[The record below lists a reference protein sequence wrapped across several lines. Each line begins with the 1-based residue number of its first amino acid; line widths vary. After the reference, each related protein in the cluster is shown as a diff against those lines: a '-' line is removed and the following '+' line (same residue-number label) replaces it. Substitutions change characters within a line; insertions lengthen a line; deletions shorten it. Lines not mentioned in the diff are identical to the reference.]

1 MMRKIVTFV
10 LLLIC
15 LSVTSVAQMGGGMT
29 DKQVVEYVQNGLLQ
43 GKSQQQISTE
53 LARRGV
59 TKEQAERVKL
69 LYEQQKKNG
78 KNSSSSTLDN
88 TKGRSRTKNGVKEK
102 EDGKDGSDYID
113 KNFNFDDSSE
123 KKEVPVYKYVTT
135 EPLEPKEM
143 GTYTIDRDGNIV
155 YDNNTILYL
164 QEEEEKKEEKVFGR
178 DIFNTKNLTFEPSV
192 NLATPV
198 DYHLGPGDEV
208 IIDIWG
214 TNQAT
219 IRDNISPDGYINI
232 EDIGLVYLNGMTV
245 SEATDYLRKELNRI
259 YAGID
264 SEKPVS
270 QIKVTLGDSRTIQV
284 NVMGEV
290 LTPGTYA
297 LSSFS
302 SVFHA
307 LYRAGGVNDIGSLRA
322 IQLVRGGKPIATI
335 DVYDFIM
342 RGKAT
347 DDIRLQEGDV
357 VIVPPYQALVT
368 IEGNVKRPMKYEMK
382 DGENVKT
389 LLKYAGGFSGDAY
402 TRALRMIRQN
412 GREYQVYTIDDIDY
426 SVFPVKDGDKVTAE
440 AILNRFE
447 NKLEIKGAVYRPGIY
462 QFGGS
467 LNTVRQLVKKADGLM
482 GDAFTARA
490 VLHRERDNLTREV
503 ISVDIKKVLDGTI
516 PDIPLQKNDVL
527 YIPSIHDLQDMGVI
541 TVFGEVARPGELP
554 YADNTTLEDIIIQ
567 AGGLKE
573 SASTVRVDVS
583 RRIKDNKSTDVS
595 STIGK
600 MYSFSLKDG
609 FVIDGEPGFV
619 LQPYDQVYVRRS
631 PGYQEQANVDIT
643 GEVLY
648 DGTYALTNK
657 SERLSDLVKKAG
669 GVTPFAYVKGAKLIR
684 QANDEELKS
693 MEDVFKMMRREMGQA
708 NMDSLKLD
716 LDSVYSVGIDLEL
729 AMKNPGS
736 SADVVLRAGDKLVV
750 PELSNTVKINGAVML
765 PNTVAYKDN
774 KSVKYY
780 ISQAGGFANNARKS
794 RAFIIYMNGQVAKV
808 KGSGR
813 NMIEPGCEIVVPIK
827 DKNGRMN
834 FQTILGI
841 ASSIGSLGLTA
852 ASIANILK

>member
-1 MMRKIVTFV
+1 
-10 LLLIC
+10 
-15 LSVTSVAQMGGGMT
+15 
-29 DKQVVEYVQNGLLQ
+29 
-43 GKSQQQISTE
+43 
-53 LARRGV
+53 
-59 TKEQAERVKL
+59 
-69 LYEQQKKNG
+69 
-78 KNSSSSTLDN
+78 
-88 TKGRSRTKNGVKEK
+88 
-102 EDGKDGSDYID
+102 
-113 KNFNFDDSSE
+113 
-123 KKEVPVYKYVTT
+123 
-135 EPLEPKEM
+135 
-143 GTYTIDRDGNIV
+143 
-155 YDNNTILYL
+155 
-164 QEEEEKKEEKVFGR
+164 
-178 DIFNTKNLTFEPSV
+178 
-192 NLATPV
+192 
-198 DYHLGPGDEV
+198 
-208 IIDIWG
+208 
-214 TNQAT
+214 
-219 IRDNISPDGYINI
+219 
-232 EDIGLVYLNGMTV
+232 MTV

-467 LNTVRQLVKKADGLM
+467 LNTVRQLVEKADGLM

-684 QANDEELKS
+684 QANDEELKR

-813 NMIEPGCEIVVPIK
+813 NMIEPGCEIVVPVK

>member
-1 MMRKIVTFV
+1 
-10 LLLIC
+10 
-15 LSVTSVAQMGGGMT
+15 
-29 DKQVVEYVQNGLLQ
+29 
-43 GKSQQQISTE
+43 
-53 LARRGV
+53 
-59 TKEQAERVKL
+59 
-69 LYEQQKKNG
+69 
-78 KNSSSSTLDN
+78 
-88 TKGRSRTKNGVKEK
+88 
-102 EDGKDGSDYID
+102 
-113 KNFNFDDSSE
+113 
-123 KKEVPVYKYVTT
+123 
-135 EPLEPKEM
+135 
-143 GTYTIDRDGNIV
+143 
-155 YDNNTILYL
+155 
-164 QEEEEKKEEKVFGR
+164 
-178 DIFNTKNLTFEPSV
+178 
-192 NLATPV
+192 
-198 DYHLGPGDEV
+198 
-208 IIDIWG
+208 
-214 TNQAT
+214 
-219 IRDNISPDGYINI
+219 
-232 EDIGLVYLNGMTV
+232 
-245 SEATDYLRKELNRI
+245 
-259 YAGID
+259 
-264 SEKPVS
+264 
-270 QIKVTLGDSRTIQV
+270 
-284 NVMGEV
+284 MGEV

-467 LNTVRQLVKKADGLM
+467 LNTVRQLVEKADGLM

-684 QANDEELKS
+684 QANDEELKR

-813 NMIEPGCEIVVPIK
+813 NMIEPGCEIVVPVK

>member
-1 MMRKIVTFV
+1 M
-10 LLLIC
+10 
-15 LSVTSVAQMGGGMT
+15 
-29 DKQVVEYVQNGLLQ
+29 
-43 GKSQQQISTE
+43 
-53 LARRGV
+53 
-59 TKEQAERVKL
+59 
-69 LYEQQKKNG
+69 
-78 KNSSSSTLDN
+78 
-88 TKGRSRTKNGVKEK
+88 
-102 EDGKDGSDYID
+102 
-113 KNFNFDDSSE
+113 
-123 KKEVPVYKYVTT
+123 
-135 EPLEPKEM
+135 
-143 GTYTIDRDGNIV
+143 
-155 YDNNTILYL
+155 
-164 QEEEEKKEEKVFGR
+164 
-178 DIFNTKNLTFEPSV
+178 

-467 LNTVRQLVKKADGLM
+467 LNTVRQLVEKADGLM

-684 QANDEELKS
+684 QANDEELKR

-708 NMDSLKLD
+708 NMYSLKLD

-765 PNTVAYKDN
+765 PNTVAYKDK

>member
-1 MMRKIVTFV
+1 M
-10 LLLIC
+10 
-15 LSVTSVAQMGGGMT
+15 
-29 DKQVVEYVQNGLLQ
+29 
-43 GKSQQQISTE
+43 
-53 LARRGV
+53 
-59 TKEQAERVKL
+59 
-69 LYEQQKKNG
+69 
-78 KNSSSSTLDN
+78 
-88 TKGRSRTKNGVKEK
+88 
-102 EDGKDGSDYID
+102 
-113 KNFNFDDSSE
+113 
-123 KKEVPVYKYVTT
+123 
-135 EPLEPKEM
+135 
-143 GTYTIDRDGNIV
+143 
-155 YDNNTILYL
+155 
-164 QEEEEKKEEKVFGR
+164 
-178 DIFNTKNLTFEPSV
+178 TFEPSV

-467 LNTVRQLVKKADGLM
+467 LNTVRQLVEKADGLM

-684 QANDEELKS
+684 QANDEELKR

-729 AMKNPGS
+729 AMKNPGT

-765 PNTVAYKDN
+765 PNTVAYKDK

>member
-1 MMRKIVTFV
+1 
-10 LLLIC
+10 
-15 LSVTSVAQMGGGMT
+15 
-29 DKQVVEYVQNGLLQ
+29 
-43 GKSQQQISTE
+43 
-53 LARRGV
+53 
-59 TKEQAERVKL
+59 
-69 LYEQQKKNG
+69 
-78 KNSSSSTLDN
+78 
-88 TKGRSRTKNGVKEK
+88 
-102 EDGKDGSDYID
+102 
-113 KNFNFDDSSE
+113 
-123 KKEVPVYKYVTT
+123 
-135 EPLEPKEM
+135 
-143 GTYTIDRDGNIV
+143 
-155 YDNNTILYL
+155 
-164 QEEEEKKEEKVFGR
+164 
-178 DIFNTKNLTFEPSV
+178 
-192 NLATPV
+192 
-198 DYHLGPGDEV
+198 
-208 IIDIWG
+208 
-214 TNQAT
+214 
-219 IRDNISPDGYINI
+219 
-232 EDIGLVYLNGMTV
+232 
-245 SEATDYLRKELNRI
+245 
-259 YAGID
+259 
-264 SEKPVS
+264 
-270 QIKVTLGDSRTIQV
+270 
-284 NVMGEV
+284 MGEV

-684 QANDEELKS
+684 QANDEELKR

-813 NMIEPGCEIVVPIK
+813 NMIEPGCEIIVPIK

>member
-1 MMRKIVTFV
+1 
-10 LLLIC
+10 
-15 LSVTSVAQMGGGMT
+15 
-29 DKQVVEYVQNGLLQ
+29 
-43 GKSQQQISTE
+43 
-53 LARRGV
+53 
-59 TKEQAERVKL
+59 
-69 LYEQQKKNG
+69 
-78 KNSSSSTLDN
+78 
-88 TKGRSRTKNGVKEK
+88 
-102 EDGKDGSDYID
+102 
-113 KNFNFDDSSE
+113 
-123 KKEVPVYKYVTT
+123 
-135 EPLEPKEM
+135 M

-467 LNTVRQLVKKADGLM
+467 LNTVRQLVEKADGLM

-554 YADNTTLEDIIIQ
+554 YADNMTLEDIIIQ

-684 QANDEELKS
+684 QANDEELKR

-813 NMIEPGCEIVVPIK
+813 NMIEPGCEIIVPIK

>member
-1 MMRKIVTFV
+1 M
-10 LLLIC
+10 
-15 LSVTSVAQMGGGMT
+15 
-29 DKQVVEYVQNGLLQ
+29 
-43 GKSQQQISTE
+43 
-53 LARRGV
+53 
-59 TKEQAERVKL
+59 
-69 LYEQQKKNG
+69 
-78 KNSSSSTLDN
+78 
-88 TKGRSRTKNGVKEK
+88 
-102 EDGKDGSDYID
+102 
-113 KNFNFDDSSE
+113 
-123 KKEVPVYKYVTT
+123 
-135 EPLEPKEM
+135 
-143 GTYTIDRDGNIV
+143 
-155 YDNNTILYL
+155 
-164 QEEEEKKEEKVFGR
+164 
-178 DIFNTKNLTFEPSV
+178 
-192 NLATPV
+192 
-198 DYHLGPGDEV
+198 

-467 LNTVRQLVKKADGLM
+467 LNTVRQLVEKADGLM

-684 QANDEELKS
+684 QANDEELKR

-813 NMIEPGCEIVVPIK
+813 NMIEPGCEIIVPIK

>member
-1 MMRKIVTFV
+1 
-10 LLLIC
+10 
-15 LSVTSVAQMGGGMT
+15 
-29 DKQVVEYVQNGLLQ
+29 
-43 GKSQQQISTE
+43 
-53 LARRGV
+53 
-59 TKEQAERVKL
+59 
-69 LYEQQKKNG
+69 
-78 KNSSSSTLDN
+78 
-88 TKGRSRTKNGVKEK
+88 
-102 EDGKDGSDYID
+102 
-113 KNFNFDDSSE
+113 
-123 KKEVPVYKYVTT
+123 
-135 EPLEPKEM
+135 
-143 GTYTIDRDGNIV
+143 
-155 YDNNTILYL
+155 
-164 QEEEEKKEEKVFGR
+164 
-178 DIFNTKNLTFEPSV
+178 
-192 NLATPV
+192 
-198 DYHLGPGDEV
+198 
-208 IIDIWG
+208 
-214 TNQAT
+214 
-219 IRDNISPDGYINI
+219 
-232 EDIGLVYLNGMTV
+232 
-245 SEATDYLRKELNRI
+245 
-259 YAGID
+259 
-264 SEKPVS
+264 
-270 QIKVTLGDSRTIQV
+270 
-284 NVMGEV
+284 MGEV

-619 LQPYDQVYVRRS
+619 LQPYDQVHVRRS

-684 QANDEELKS
+684 QANDEELKR

>member
-1 MMRKIVTFV
+1 MKTCF
-10 LLLIC
+10 
-15 LSVTSVAQMGGGMT
+15 T
-29 DKQVVEYVQNGLLQ
+29 DKGDTGRQPHHS
-43 GKSQQQISTE
+43 GKCDG
-53 LARRGV
+53 RG
-59 TKEQAERVKL
+59 T
-69 LYEQQKKNG
+69 
-78 KNSSSSTLDN
+78 
-88 TKGRSRTKNGVKEK
+88 
-102 EDGKDGSDYID
+102 
-113 KNFNFDDSSE
+113 DS
-123 KKEVPVYKYVTT
+123 
-135 EPLEPKEM
+135 
-143 GTYTIDRDGNIV
+143 G
-155 YDNNTILYL
+155 YL
-164 QEEEEKKEEKVFGR
+164 CAF
-178 DIFNTKNLTFEPSV
+178 F
-192 NLATPV
+192 
-198 DYHLGPGDEV
+198 
-208 IIDIWG
+208 
-214 TNQAT
+214 
-219 IRDNISPDGYINI
+219 
-232 EDIGLVYLNGMTV
+232 
-245 SEATDYLRKELNRI
+245 
-259 YAGID
+259 
-264 SEKPVS
+264 
-270 QIKVTLGDSRTIQV
+270 
-284 NVMGEV
+284 
-290 LTPGTYA
+290 
-297 LSSFS
+297 FS

-467 LNTVRQLVKKADGLM
+467 LNTVRQLVEKADGLM

-684 QANDEELKS
+684 QANDEELKR

-813 NMIEPGCEIVVPIK
+813 NMIEPGCEIVVPVK

>member
-1 MMRKIVTFV
+1 M
-10 LLLIC
+10 
-15 LSVTSVAQMGGGMT
+15 
-29 DKQVVEYVQNGLLQ
+29 
-43 GKSQQQISTE
+43 
-53 LARRGV
+53 
-59 TKEQAERVKL
+59 
-69 LYEQQKKNG
+69 
-78 KNSSSSTLDN
+78 
-88 TKGRSRTKNGVKEK
+88 
-102 EDGKDGSDYID
+102 
-113 KNFNFDDSSE
+113 
-123 KKEVPVYKYVTT
+123 
-135 EPLEPKEM
+135 
-143 GTYTIDRDGNIV
+143 
-155 YDNNTILYL
+155 
-164 QEEEEKKEEKVFGR
+164 
-178 DIFNTKNLTFEPSV
+178 
-192 NLATPV
+192 
-198 DYHLGPGDEV
+198 
-208 IIDIWG
+208 
-214 TNQAT
+214 
-219 IRDNISPDGYINI
+219 
-232 EDIGLVYLNGMTV
+232 
-245 SEATDYLRKELNRI
+245 
-259 YAGID
+259 
-264 SEKPVS
+264 
-270 QIKVTLGDSRTIQV
+270 
-284 NVMGEV
+284 
-290 LTPGTYA
+290 
-297 LSSFS
+297 
-302 SVFHA
+302 
-307 LYRAGGVNDIGSLRA
+307 
-322 IQLVRGGKPIATI
+322 
-335 DVYDFIM
+335 
-342 RGKAT
+342 
-347 DDIRLQEGDV
+347 
-357 VIVPPYQALVT
+357 
-368 IEGNVKRPMKYEMK
+368 
-382 DGENVKT
+382 
-389 LLKYAGGFSGDAY
+389 
-402 TRALRMIRQN
+402 
-412 GREYQVYTIDDIDY
+412 
-426 SVFPVKDGDKVTAE
+426 
-440 AILNRFE
+440 
-447 NKLEIKGAVYRPGIY
+447 
-462 QFGGS
+462 
-467 LNTVRQLVKKADGLM
+467 
-482 GDAFTARA
+482 
-490 VLHRERDNLTREV
+490 

-600 MYSFSLKDG
+600 MYYFSLKDG

-684 QANDEELKS
+684 QANDEELKR

-765 PNTVAYKDN
+765 PNTVAYKDK

-813 NMIEPGCEIVVPIK
+813 NMIEPGCEIIVPIK

>member
-1 MMRKIVTFV
+1 
-10 LLLIC
+10 
-15 LSVTSVAQMGGGMT
+15 
-29 DKQVVEYVQNGLLQ
+29 
-43 GKSQQQISTE
+43 
-53 LARRGV
+53 
-59 TKEQAERVKL
+59 
-69 LYEQQKKNG
+69 
-78 KNSSSSTLDN
+78 
-88 TKGRSRTKNGVKEK
+88 
-102 EDGKDGSDYID
+102 
-113 KNFNFDDSSE
+113 
-123 KKEVPVYKYVTT
+123 
-135 EPLEPKEM
+135 
-143 GTYTIDRDGNIV
+143 
-155 YDNNTILYL
+155 
-164 QEEEEKKEEKVFGR
+164 
-178 DIFNTKNLTFEPSV
+178 
-192 NLATPV
+192 
-198 DYHLGPGDEV
+198 
-208 IIDIWG
+208 
-214 TNQAT
+214 
-219 IRDNISPDGYINI
+219 
-232 EDIGLVYLNGMTV
+232 
-245 SEATDYLRKELNRI
+245 
-259 YAGID
+259 
-264 SEKPVS
+264 
-270 QIKVTLGDSRTIQV
+270 
-284 NVMGEV
+284 MGEV

-467 LNTVRQLVKKADGLM
+467 LNTVRQLVEKADGLM

-527 YIPSIHDLQDMGVI
+527 YIPSIHDLQDMGVM

-684 QANDEELKS
+684 QANDEELKR

-813 NMIEPGCEIVVPIK
+813 NMIEPGCEIVVPVK

>member
-1 MMRKIVTFV
+1 M
-10 LLLIC
+10 
-15 LSVTSVAQMGGGMT
+15 
-29 DKQVVEYVQNGLLQ
+29 
-43 GKSQQQISTE
+43 
-53 LARRGV
+53 
-59 TKEQAERVKL
+59 
-69 LYEQQKKNG
+69 
-78 KNSSSSTLDN
+78 
-88 TKGRSRTKNGVKEK
+88 
-102 EDGKDGSDYID
+102 
-113 KNFNFDDSSE
+113 
-123 KKEVPVYKYVTT
+123 
-135 EPLEPKEM
+135 
-143 GTYTIDRDGNIV
+143 
-155 YDNNTILYL
+155 
-164 QEEEEKKEEKVFGR
+164 
-178 DIFNTKNLTFEPSV
+178 
-192 NLATPV
+192 
-198 DYHLGPGDEV
+198 
-208 IIDIWG
+208 
-214 TNQAT
+214 
-219 IRDNISPDGYINI
+219 
-232 EDIGLVYLNGMTV
+232 VYLNGMTV

-467 LNTVRQLVKKADGLM
+467 LNTVRQLVEKADGLM

-684 QANDEELKS
+684 QANDEELKR

-813 NMIEPGCEIVVPIK
+813 NMIEPGCEIVVPVK

>member
-1 MMRKIVTFV
+1 M
-10 LLLIC
+10 
-15 LSVTSVAQMGGGMT
+15 
-29 DKQVVEYVQNGLLQ
+29 
-43 GKSQQQISTE
+43 
-53 LARRGV
+53 
-59 TKEQAERVKL
+59 
-69 LYEQQKKNG
+69 
-78 KNSSSSTLDN
+78 
-88 TKGRSRTKNGVKEK
+88 
-102 EDGKDGSDYID
+102 
-113 KNFNFDDSSE
+113 
-123 KKEVPVYKYVTT
+123 
-135 EPLEPKEM
+135 
-143 GTYTIDRDGNIV
+143 
-155 YDNNTILYL
+155 
-164 QEEEEKKEEKVFGR
+164 
-178 DIFNTKNLTFEPSV
+178 
-192 NLATPV
+192 
-198 DYHLGPGDEV
+198 GPGDEV

-467 LNTVRQLVKKADGLM
+467 LNTVRQLVEKADGLM

-684 QANDEELKS
+684 QANDEELKR

-765 PNTVAYKDN
+765 PNTVAYKDK

-813 NMIEPGCEIVVPIK
+813 NMIEPGCEIIVPIK

>member
-1 MMRKIVTFV
+1 
-10 LLLIC
+10 
-15 LSVTSVAQMGGGMT
+15 
-29 DKQVVEYVQNGLLQ
+29 
-43 GKSQQQISTE
+43 
-53 LARRGV
+53 
-59 TKEQAERVKL
+59 
-69 LYEQQKKNG
+69 
-78 KNSSSSTLDN
+78 
-88 TKGRSRTKNGVKEK
+88 
-102 EDGKDGSDYID
+102 
-113 KNFNFDDSSE
+113 
-123 KKEVPVYKYVTT
+123 
-135 EPLEPKEM
+135 
-143 GTYTIDRDGNIV
+143 
-155 YDNNTILYL
+155 
-164 QEEEEKKEEKVFGR
+164 
-178 DIFNTKNLTFEPSV
+178 
-192 NLATPV
+192 
-198 DYHLGPGDEV
+198 
-208 IIDIWG
+208 
-214 TNQAT
+214 
-219 IRDNISPDGYINI
+219 
-232 EDIGLVYLNGMTV
+232 MTV

-467 LNTVRQLVKKADGLM
+467 LNTVRQLVEKADGLM

-684 QANDEELKS
+684 QANDEELKR

>member
-1 MMRKIVTFV
+1 M
-10 LLLIC
+10 
-15 LSVTSVAQMGGGMT
+15 
-29 DKQVVEYVQNGLLQ
+29 
-43 GKSQQQISTE
+43 
-53 LARRGV
+53 
-59 TKEQAERVKL
+59 
-69 LYEQQKKNG
+69 
-78 KNSSSSTLDN
+78 
-88 TKGRSRTKNGVKEK
+88 
-102 EDGKDGSDYID
+102 
-113 KNFNFDDSSE
+113 
-123 KKEVPVYKYVTT
+123 
-135 EPLEPKEM
+135 
-143 GTYTIDRDGNIV
+143 
-155 YDNNTILYL
+155 
-164 QEEEEKKEEKVFGR
+164 
-178 DIFNTKNLTFEPSV
+178 
-192 NLATPV
+192 
-198 DYHLGPGDEV
+198 GPGDEV

-467 LNTVRQLVKKADGLM
+467 LNTVRQLVEKADGLM

-684 QANDEELKS
+684 QANDEELKR

-794 RAFIIYMNGQVAKV
+794 RAFII
-808 KGSGR
+808 
-813 NMIEPGCEIVVPIK
+813 I
-827 DKNGRMN
+827 
-834 FQTILGI
+834 
-841 ASSIGSLGLTA
+841 
-852 ASIANILK
+852 

>member
-1 MMRKIVTFV
+1 M
-10 LLLIC
+10 
-15 LSVTSVAQMGGGMT
+15 
-29 DKQVVEYVQNGLLQ
+29 
-43 GKSQQQISTE
+43 
-53 LARRGV
+53 
-59 TKEQAERVKL
+59 
-69 LYEQQKKNG
+69 
-78 KNSSSSTLDN
+78 
-88 TKGRSRTKNGVKEK
+88 
-102 EDGKDGSDYID
+102 
-113 KNFNFDDSSE
+113 
-123 KKEVPVYKYVTT
+123 
-135 EPLEPKEM
+135 
-143 GTYTIDRDGNIV
+143 
-155 YDNNTILYL
+155 
-164 QEEEEKKEEKVFGR
+164 
-178 DIFNTKNLTFEPSV
+178 
-192 NLATPV
+192 
-198 DYHLGPGDEV
+198 
-208 IIDIWG
+208 
-214 TNQAT
+214 
-219 IRDNISPDGYINI
+219 
-232 EDIGLVYLNGMTV
+232 
-245 SEATDYLRKELNRI
+245 
-259 YAGID
+259 
-264 SEKPVS
+264 
-270 QIKVTLGDSRTIQV
+270 
-284 NVMGEV
+284 
-290 LTPGTYA
+290 
-297 LSSFS
+297 
-302 SVFHA
+302 
-307 LYRAGGVNDIGSLRA
+307 RA

-467 LNTVRQLVKKADGLM
+467 LNTVRQLVEKADGLM

-684 QANDEELKS
+684 QANDEELKR

-765 PNTVAYKDN
+765 PNTVAYKDK

-813 NMIEPGCEIVVPIK
+813 NMIEPGCEIIVPVK

>member
-1 MMRKIVTFV
+1 
-10 LLLIC
+10 
-15 LSVTSVAQMGGGMT
+15 
-29 DKQVVEYVQNGLLQ
+29 
-43 GKSQQQISTE
+43 
-53 LARRGV
+53 
-59 TKEQAERVKL
+59 
-69 LYEQQKKNG
+69 
-78 KNSSSSTLDN
+78 
-88 TKGRSRTKNGVKEK
+88 
-102 EDGKDGSDYID
+102 
-113 KNFNFDDSSE
+113 
-123 KKEVPVYKYVTT
+123 
-135 EPLEPKEM
+135 
-143 GTYTIDRDGNIV
+143 
-155 YDNNTILYL
+155 
-164 QEEEEKKEEKVFGR
+164 
-178 DIFNTKNLTFEPSV
+178 
-192 NLATPV
+192 
-198 DYHLGPGDEV
+198 
-208 IIDIWG
+208 
-214 TNQAT
+214 
-219 IRDNISPDGYINI
+219 
-232 EDIGLVYLNGMTV
+232 
-245 SEATDYLRKELNRI
+245 
-259 YAGID
+259 
-264 SEKPVS
+264 
-270 QIKVTLGDSRTIQV
+270 
-284 NVMGEV
+284 MGEV

-684 QANDEELKS
+684 QANDEELKR

-813 NMIEPGCEIVVPIK
+813 NMIEPGCEIVVPVK

-841 ASSIGSLGLTA
+841 ASFIGSLGLTA

>member
-1 MMRKIVTFV
+1 M
-10 LLLIC
+10 
-15 LSVTSVAQMGGGMT
+15 
-29 DKQVVEYVQNGLLQ
+29 
-43 GKSQQQISTE
+43 
-53 LARRGV
+53 
-59 TKEQAERVKL
+59 
-69 LYEQQKKNG
+69 
-78 KNSSSSTLDN
+78 
-88 TKGRSRTKNGVKEK
+88 
-102 EDGKDGSDYID
+102 
-113 KNFNFDDSSE
+113 
-123 KKEVPVYKYVTT
+123 
-135 EPLEPKEM
+135 
-143 GTYTIDRDGNIV
+143 
-155 YDNNTILYL
+155 
-164 QEEEEKKEEKVFGR
+164 
-178 DIFNTKNLTFEPSV
+178 
-192 NLATPV
+192 
-198 DYHLGPGDEV
+198 

-467 LNTVRQLVKKADGLM
+467 LNTVRQLVEKADGLM

-684 QANDEELKS
+684 QANDEELKR

-765 PNTVAYKDN
+765 PNTVAYKDK

>member
-1 MMRKIVTFV
+1 
-10 LLLIC
+10 
-15 LSVTSVAQMGGGMT
+15 
-29 DKQVVEYVQNGLLQ
+29 
-43 GKSQQQISTE
+43 
-53 LARRGV
+53 
-59 TKEQAERVKL
+59 
-69 LYEQQKKNG
+69 
-78 KNSSSSTLDN
+78 
-88 TKGRSRTKNGVKEK
+88 
-102 EDGKDGSDYID
+102 
-113 KNFNFDDSSE
+113 
-123 KKEVPVYKYVTT
+123 
-135 EPLEPKEM
+135 M

-467 LNTVRQLVKKADGLM
+467 LNTVRQLVEKADGLM

-684 QANDEELKS
+684 QANDEELKR

-765 PNTVAYKDN
+765 PNTVAYKDK

-813 NMIEPGCEIVVPIK
+813 NMIEPGCEIIVPIK

>member
-1 MMRKIVTFV
+1 
-10 LLLIC
+10 
-15 LSVTSVAQMGGGMT
+15 
-29 DKQVVEYVQNGLLQ
+29 
-43 GKSQQQISTE
+43 
-53 LARRGV
+53 
-59 TKEQAERVKL
+59 
-69 LYEQQKKNG
+69 
-78 KNSSSSTLDN
+78 
-88 TKGRSRTKNGVKEK
+88 
-102 EDGKDGSDYID
+102 
-113 KNFNFDDSSE
+113 
-123 KKEVPVYKYVTT
+123 
-135 EPLEPKEM
+135 M

-684 QANDEELKS
+684 QANDEELKR

-813 NMIEPGCEIVVPIK
+813 NMIEPGCEIIVPIK

>member
-1 MMRKIVTFV
+1 M
-10 LLLIC
+10 
-15 LSVTSVAQMGGGMT
+15 
-29 DKQVVEYVQNGLLQ
+29 
-43 GKSQQQISTE
+43 
-53 LARRGV
+53 
-59 TKEQAERVKL
+59 
-69 LYEQQKKNG
+69 
-78 KNSSSSTLDN
+78 
-88 TKGRSRTKNGVKEK
+88 
-102 EDGKDGSDYID
+102 
-113 KNFNFDDSSE
+113 
-123 KKEVPVYKYVTT
+123 
-135 EPLEPKEM
+135 
-143 GTYTIDRDGNIV
+143 
-155 YDNNTILYL
+155 
-164 QEEEEKKEEKVFGR
+164 
-178 DIFNTKNLTFEPSV
+178 
-192 NLATPV
+192 
-198 DYHLGPGDEV
+198 GPGDEV

-467 LNTVRQLVKKADGLM
+467 LNTVRQLVEKADGLM

-595 STIGK
+595 FTIGK

-684 QANDEELKS
+684 QANDEELKR

>member
-1 MMRKIVTFV
+1 M
-10 LLLIC
+10 
-15 LSVTSVAQMGGGMT
+15 
-29 DKQVVEYVQNGLLQ
+29 
-43 GKSQQQISTE
+43 
-53 LARRGV
+53 
-59 TKEQAERVKL
+59 
-69 LYEQQKKNG
+69 
-78 KNSSSSTLDN
+78 
-88 TKGRSRTKNGVKEK
+88 
-102 EDGKDGSDYID
+102 
-113 KNFNFDDSSE
+113 
-123 KKEVPVYKYVTT
+123 
-135 EPLEPKEM
+135 
-143 GTYTIDRDGNIV
+143 
-155 YDNNTILYL
+155 
-164 QEEEEKKEEKVFGR
+164 
-178 DIFNTKNLTFEPSV
+178 
-192 NLATPV
+192 
-198 DYHLGPGDEV
+198 

-467 LNTVRQLVKKADGLM
+467 LNTVRQLVEKADGLM

-684 QANDEELKS
+684 QANDEELKR

-716 LDSVYSVGIDLEL
+716 LDSVYSVGINLEL

-813 NMIEPGCEIVVPIK
+813 NMIEPGCEIIVPIK

>member
-1 MMRKIVTFV
+1 M
-10 LLLIC
+10 
-15 LSVTSVAQMGGGMT
+15 
-29 DKQVVEYVQNGLLQ
+29 
-43 GKSQQQISTE
+43 
-53 LARRGV
+53 
-59 TKEQAERVKL
+59 
-69 LYEQQKKNG
+69 
-78 KNSSSSTLDN
+78 
-88 TKGRSRTKNGVKEK
+88 
-102 EDGKDGSDYID
+102 
-113 KNFNFDDSSE
+113 
-123 KKEVPVYKYVTT
+123 
-135 EPLEPKEM
+135 
-143 GTYTIDRDGNIV
+143 
-155 YDNNTILYL
+155 
-164 QEEEEKKEEKVFGR
+164 
-178 DIFNTKNLTFEPSV
+178 
-192 NLATPV
+192 
-198 DYHLGPGDEV
+198 
-208 IIDIWG
+208 
-214 TNQAT
+214 
-219 IRDNISPDGYINI
+219 
-232 EDIGLVYLNGMTV
+232 
-245 SEATDYLRKELNRI
+245 
-259 YAGID
+259 
-264 SEKPVS
+264 
-270 QIKVTLGDSRTIQV
+270 
-284 NVMGEV
+284 
-290 LTPGTYA
+290 
-297 LSSFS
+297 
-302 SVFHA
+302 
-307 LYRAGGVNDIGSLRA
+307 RA

-389 LLKYAGGFSGDAY
+389 LLKYAGGFSGDEY

-684 QANDEELKS
+684 QANDEELKR

>member
-1 MMRKIVTFV
+1 
-10 LLLIC
+10 
-15 LSVTSVAQMGGGMT
+15 
-29 DKQVVEYVQNGLLQ
+29 
-43 GKSQQQISTE
+43 
-53 LARRGV
+53 
-59 TKEQAERVKL
+59 
-69 LYEQQKKNG
+69 
-78 KNSSSSTLDN
+78 
-88 TKGRSRTKNGVKEK
+88 
-102 EDGKDGSDYID
+102 
-113 KNFNFDDSSE
+113 
-123 KKEVPVYKYVTT
+123 
-135 EPLEPKEM
+135 M

-467 LNTVRQLVKKADGLM
+467 LNTVRQLVEKADGLM

-648 DGTYALTNK
+648 DGTYTLTNK

-684 QANDEELKS
+684 QANDEELKR

>member
-1 MMRKIVTFV
+1 MILRRK
-10 LLLIC
+10 
-15 LSVTSVAQMGGGMT
+15 
-29 DKQVVEYVQNGLLQ
+29 
-43 GKSQQQISTE
+43 
-53 LARRGV
+53 
-59 TKEQAERVKL
+59 
-69 LYEQQKKNG
+69 KKFLFI
-78 KNSSSSTLDN
+78 K
-88 TKGRSRTKNGVKEK
+88 
-102 EDGKDGSDYID
+102 
-113 KNFNFDDSSE
+113 
-123 KKEVPVYKYVTT
+123 T

-541 TVFGEVARPGELP
+541 TVLGEVARPGELP

-631 PGYQEQANVDIT
+631 LGYQEQANVYIT

-657 SERLSDLVKKAG
+657 SESLSDLVKKAG

-684 QANDEELKS
+684 QANDEELKR

>member
-1 MMRKIVTFV
+1 
-10 LLLIC
+10 
-15 LSVTSVAQMGGGMT
+15 
-29 DKQVVEYVQNGLLQ
+29 
-43 GKSQQQISTE
+43 
-53 LARRGV
+53 
-59 TKEQAERVKL
+59 
-69 LYEQQKKNG
+69 
-78 KNSSSSTLDN
+78 
-88 TKGRSRTKNGVKEK
+88 
-102 EDGKDGSDYID
+102 
-113 KNFNFDDSSE
+113 
-123 KKEVPVYKYVTT
+123 
-135 EPLEPKEM
+135 
-143 GTYTIDRDGNIV
+143 
-155 YDNNTILYL
+155 
-164 QEEEEKKEEKVFGR
+164 
-178 DIFNTKNLTFEPSV
+178 
-192 NLATPV
+192 
-198 DYHLGPGDEV
+198 
-208 IIDIWG
+208 
-214 TNQAT
+214 
-219 IRDNISPDGYINI
+219 
-232 EDIGLVYLNGMTV
+232 
-245 SEATDYLRKELNRI
+245 
-259 YAGID
+259 
-264 SEKPVS
+264 
-270 QIKVTLGDSRTIQV
+270 
-284 NVMGEV
+284 MGEV

-467 LNTVRQLVKKADGLM
+467 LNTVRQLVEKADGLM

-684 QANDEELKS
+684 QANDEELKR

-813 NMIEPGCEIVVPIK
+813 NMIEPGCEIIVPIK

>member
-1 MMRKIVTFV
+1 
-10 LLLIC
+10 
-15 LSVTSVAQMGGGMT
+15 
-29 DKQVVEYVQNGLLQ
+29 
-43 GKSQQQISTE
+43 
-53 LARRGV
+53 
-59 TKEQAERVKL
+59 
-69 LYEQQKKNG
+69 
-78 KNSSSSTLDN
+78 
-88 TKGRSRTKNGVKEK
+88 
-102 EDGKDGSDYID
+102 
-113 KNFNFDDSSE
+113 
-123 KKEVPVYKYVTT
+123 
-135 EPLEPKEM
+135 M

-467 LNTVRQLVKKADGLM
+467 LNTVRQLVEKADGLM

-684 QANDEELKS
+684 QANDEELKR

-716 LDSVYSVGIDLEL
+716 LDSVYSVGINLEL

-813 NMIEPGCEIVVPIK
+813 NMIEPGCEIIVPIK

>member
-1 MMRKIVTFV
+1 
-10 LLLIC
+10 
-15 LSVTSVAQMGGGMT
+15 
-29 DKQVVEYVQNGLLQ
+29 
-43 GKSQQQISTE
+43 
-53 LARRGV
+53 
-59 TKEQAERVKL
+59 
-69 LYEQQKKNG
+69 
-78 KNSSSSTLDN
+78 
-88 TKGRSRTKNGVKEK
+88 
-102 EDGKDGSDYID
+102 
-113 KNFNFDDSSE
+113 
-123 KKEVPVYKYVTT
+123 
-135 EPLEPKEM
+135 
-143 GTYTIDRDGNIV
+143 
-155 YDNNTILYL
+155 
-164 QEEEEKKEEKVFGR
+164 
-178 DIFNTKNLTFEPSV
+178 
-192 NLATPV
+192 
-198 DYHLGPGDEV
+198 
-208 IIDIWG
+208 
-214 TNQAT
+214 
-219 IRDNISPDGYINI
+219 
-232 EDIGLVYLNGMTV
+232 
-245 SEATDYLRKELNRI
+245 
-259 YAGID
+259 
-264 SEKPVS
+264 
-270 QIKVTLGDSRTIQV
+270 
-284 NVMGEV
+284 
-290 LTPGTYA
+290 
-297 LSSFS
+297 
-302 SVFHA
+302 
-307 LYRAGGVNDIGSLRA
+307 LRA

-467 LNTVRQLVKKADGLM
+467 LNTVRQLVEKADGLM

-684 QANDEELKS
+684 QANDEELKR

-813 NMIEPGCEIVVPIK
+813 NMIEPGCEIVVPVK